1 MAHHTA
7 PVPEAG
13 ERHIGVLAILHCAMD
28 IIDAINLGVSIL
40 KTQRPE
46 QVFVFQRVKRQ
57 RVGFR
62 GKEIDDRRTVQPEV
76 FCLKR
81 QIG

>member
-7 PVPEAG
+7 TVPKAG
-13 ERHIGVLAILHCAMD
+13 ERHIRMFAILHRAMD
-28 IIDAINLGVSIL
+28 VIDAVNFGVPIL

-46 QVFVFQRVKRQ
+46 QIFILQRVKRQ
-57 RVGFR
+57 RVGFQ
-62 GKEIDDRRTVQPEV
+62 GKEIDDRCTVQPEV
-76 FCLKR
+76 FRLKR